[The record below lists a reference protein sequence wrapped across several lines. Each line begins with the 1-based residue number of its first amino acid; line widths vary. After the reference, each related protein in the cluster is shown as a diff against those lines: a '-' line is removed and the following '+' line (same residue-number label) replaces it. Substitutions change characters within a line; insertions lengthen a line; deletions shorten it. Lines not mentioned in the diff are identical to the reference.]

1 MKEDIE
7 LKQTE
12 IMKLESTKHINLV
25 SLKNIIIWAKNINYG
40 PKSLLKY
47 QLFQIRAY
55 VLTNPGFGPYL
66 LFFDFLGPKKWHGPT
81 ATPMGLGPP
90 NPTKKLTHLVDLSGH
105 LLSRIHVSSFLIF
118 DSPLK

>member
-12 IMKLESTKHINLV
+12 IMKRESTKHINLV

-66 LFFDFLGPKKWHGPT
+66 LFSIFWALKNGMAPQLPLWVWGLQTRPK
-81 ATPMGLGPP
+81 
-90 NPTKKLTHLVDLSGH
+90 S
-105 LLSRIHVSSFLIF
+105 
-118 DSPLK
+118 